1 MDDWWK
7 EFENPVIPYA
17 SDFVERVQRKKK
29 LEHLNNILYETRS
42 HVKTTKVRF
51 DDIKTVFYYKPIMDD
66 FNKAIDETILL

>member
-29 LEHLNNILYETRS
+29 LEQLNDDSYTIYSRAVKVKFDNI
-42 HVKTTKVRF
+42 TT
-51 DDIKTVFYYKPIMDD
+51 IFYYKPVIDD
-66 FNKAIDETILL
+66 FNNAIDETILL